1 YDHDF
6 LKIHGVNQFY
16 EKSIRGTPVRPGLE
30 RPIDPETNNT
40 RDLGSNNLYWRNAYL
55 GNLFNSGTLITI
67 QSGTNIPAL
76 RITGSA
82 ITGASGISGYNYTGL
97 YISIADNFIT
107 APNRLVDIRGG
118 ANGLLQKFTIVIIST
133 SLTLKNPF

>member
-1 YDHDF
+1 Y
-6 LKIHGVNQFY
+6 VNNLNVSGNTILGDSTSDRVSFIGY
-16 EKSIRGTPVRPGLE
+16 VNTD
-30 RPIDPETNNT
+30 IDPETNNT